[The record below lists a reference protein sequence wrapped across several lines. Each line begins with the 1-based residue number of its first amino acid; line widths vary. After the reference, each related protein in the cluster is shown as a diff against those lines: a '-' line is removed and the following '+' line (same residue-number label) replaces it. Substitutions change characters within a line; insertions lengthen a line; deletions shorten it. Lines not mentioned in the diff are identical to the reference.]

1 MLKRHFGTNLEPFLA
16 QAVQV
21 IKIIHFGTRLKSF
34 LGQAAQTGVDQKQ
47 SEGLVKRLA
56 IPSDMHLTRP
66 SEGLWKSGLLT
77 NPSEGLLKFA

>member
-1 MLKRHFGTNLEPFLA
+1 MARKDLFNDTLQAQMLKRHFGTNLEPFQA
-16 QAVQV
+16 QNGQV

-56 IPSDMHLTRP
+56 IPNDMHLTKP
-66 SEGLWKSGLLT
+66 SEDFS
-77 NPSEGLLKFA
+77 F